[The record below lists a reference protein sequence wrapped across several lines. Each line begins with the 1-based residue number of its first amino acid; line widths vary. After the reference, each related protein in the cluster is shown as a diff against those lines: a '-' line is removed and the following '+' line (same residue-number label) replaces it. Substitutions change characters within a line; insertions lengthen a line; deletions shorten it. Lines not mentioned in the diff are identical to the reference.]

1 MAVDMT
7 MTDKKNKEGAPSDSV
22 GYGTERRVEREAEP
36 ENLRD
41 GKALSDFLG
50 DIFPVS
56 EEEGK
61 KLLSYM
67 EGHGYILGGRQGE
80 LYRRGISQEDGGTPW
95 EPYTIDDAVNDASE
109 WNYRMLLEAEGAVSD
124 AENFDEFTE
133 KSGRLDALREDEKIL
148 DGMFDRTGYG
158 KELDALAVTLVG
170 ELIRD
175 MDGKGG
181 LEAAVKKMAEGI
193 KAGKDMLPDV
203 SSALKQ
209 DTGRKR

>member
-1 MAVDMT
+1 
-7 MTDKKNKEGAPSDSV
+7 
-22 GYGTERRVEREAEP
+22 
-36 ENLRD
+36 
-41 GKALSDFLG
+41 
-50 DIFPVS
+50 
-56 EEEGK
+56 
-61 KLLSYM
+61 
-67 EGHGYILGGRQGE
+67 
-80 LYRRGISQEDGGTPW
+80 
-95 EPYTIDDAVNDASE
+95 
-109 WNYRMLLEAEGAVSD
+109 MLLEAEGAVSD